1 MDIPCAAYSI
11 DRLWLSSASVPADS
25 GTPYEAAGHLL
36 DLAGREH
43 RCREE
48 DTSLDVDGVARVEVG
63 VE

>member
-1 MDIPCAAYSI
+1 M
-11 DRLWLSSASVPADS
+11 RWLSSASGRADS
-25 GTPYEAAGHLL
+25 GSPYAAAEHLL

-43 RCREE
+43 TCREE